1 MSSWEDIGGQC
12 DMKMPVWGFLAEDLV
27 EFVPNAL
34 KGLEGTLRKA
44 GIDKCVVV
52 CHVGPLPMVVM
63 K

>member
-1 MSSWEDIGGQC
+1 
-12 DMKMPVWGFLAEDLV
+12 MKMPVWGFLAEDLI